1 VKKAKEAEKKV
12 REEAWQ
18 KQVEL
23 AKAEGLGE
31 PVKPDEP
38 KEWPVKPDWE
48 QSPLEVGRK
57 SIVTNCESILTKYI
71 GCALARRPQFDRV
84 REEDL

>member
-18 KQVEL
+18 KQVDL
-23 AKAEGLGE
+23 AKAEGGEE

-38 KEWPVKPDWE
+38 KEWPVRPDWE
-48 QSPLEVGRK
+48 QSPLEVSRM
-57 SIVTNCESILTKYI
+57 SIVKNWETILTRYI
-71 GCALARRPQFDRV
+71 GCALAR
-84 REEDL
+84 